1 MANPNPYEPPSI
13 PPQEEDE
20 INVNGIYTEF
30 TLWGIL
36 LAALFFL
43 LDSIRTVVTSIV
55 KNILL
60 VVRYITDL
68 NN

>member
-1 MANPNPYEPPSI
+1 MTNPYEPPKV

-20 INVNGIYTEF
+20 INVNGIYKEF
-30 TLWGIL
+30 ALWGIL

-43 LDSIRTVVTSIV
+43 LNSIRAVSTSIV

-60 VVRYITDL
+60 VVRYIIDL